1 MVFEQIKASDRF
13 MRGVLQ
19 RGTAGNIIKNLAELI
34 KNSDDSYDELQ
45 QQGIDTTGMVS
56 QST

>member
-1 MVFEQIKASDRF
+1 MVFEKIEASDRF

-19 RGTAGNIIKNLAELI
+19 RGTGTNIIKNLAEII

-45 QQGIDTTGMVS
+45 QQEIVL
-56 QST
+56 